1 MTPNGTMENQ
11 PSCIHVCITQL
22 YICKHLY
29 HGAKYTGGT
38 GEVPVLLVHD
48 WQKWK
53 SCDADCDVH
62 DGHGLDDS
70 DVHDA
75 NDGID
80 KTVVLVPM

>member
-1 MTPNGTMENQ
+1 MYVSHNYTYASICTMV
-11 PSCIHVCITQL
+11 PSTQ
-22 YICKHLY
+22 
-29 HGAKYTGGT
+29 GGT